1 MHRSTA
7 GAKLRYSKIPTCQ
20 PTLFSPSPLFS
31 LIFIFYFILVFF
43 HSPLVIG
50 PKYPRVDFPPLVT
63 SLSRFHPTHTNHFF
77 PPRPSS
83 LRLPLPTPSP
93 HNTSLTMI
101 MVQKPH
107 HLLSSPSTHHR
118 RHPSAP
124 PAVLVQPTHIPG
136 LLSLSKPRTATP
148 PRSQPHQQQ
157 HHGNHNRQS
166 RSSHNKPKQ
175 QITASRP
182 PAATANAQ
190 PPLAEDLNK
199 LSTPAR
205 PPPKSHTLTVTP
217 SPAPEKPPRGRQNA
231 KQGKDKSKPR

>member
-7 GAKLRYSKIPTCQ
+7 GAKLRYSKKPKLVS
-20 PTLFSPSPLFS
+20 PPFSPLLF
-31 LIFIFYFILVFF
+31 LFHFILFLF
-43 HSPLVIG
+43 LSFPLVIG
-50 PKYPRVDFPPLVT
+50 PKYPRVDFPSSCNLPLASIQRIQT
-63 SLSRFHPTHTNHFF
+63 TFFSSPTLVL
-77 PPRPSS
+77 PSS
-83 LRLPLPTPSP
+83 LSLYLSTQYTPLE
-93 HNTSLTMI
+93 MI

-136 LLSLSKPRTATP
+136 LLSLSKTHVTTP

-175 QITASRP
+175 ITASHPSQLP
-182 PAATANAQ
+182 PAAAANAQ
-190 PPLAEDLNK
+190 PPLSQDLNK

-205 PPPKSHTLTVTP
+205 PPTKSHILTVTP

-231 KQGKDKSKPR
+231 KQSKDKSKPR

>member
-7 GAKLRYSKIPTCQ
+7 GAKLRYSKKPQ
-20 PTLFSPSPLFS
+20 PVSPPFFPLLFL
-31 LIFIFYFILVFF
+31 FYFILFLF
-43 HSPLVIG
+43 LSFPLVIG

-63 SLSRFHPTHTNHFF
+63 SLSLPSNAYNPLFFF
-77 PPRPSS
+77 PTLVLPSS
-83 LRLPLPTPSP
+83 LSLYLSTQL
-93 HNTSLTMI
+93 TSLAMI

-136 LLSLSKPRTATP
+136 LLSLSKTHVTTP

-175 QITASRP
+175 ITASRP
-182 PAATANAQ
+182 SQLPPAAAANTQ
-190 PPLAEDLNK
+190 PLLSEDPNK

-205 PPPKSHTLTVTP
+205 PPINAHTLTVTP
-217 SPAPEKPPRGRQNA
+217 SPAEKPPRGRQNA
-231 KQGKDKSKPR
+231 KQSKDKSKPR